1 MGGVVSRG
9 NGRRWRIWYIDR
21 HGKRRWGTGH
31 ADKRA
36 SQKLADELEQ
46 EERRIRE
53 GLVDPKARERR
64 AAASIDVGYLIG
76 QWRDYMLAKG
86 DGPKHA
92 EHQSGTARRVLESAG
107 IDSIAAIASDPINA
121 ALSRMT
127 IKTKDGPKPA
137 SARTM
142 NHALGAIKAFCRW
155 LEQTDRL
162 AEFPRGLKALK
173 PRSVEADRKRQRR
186 ALTPAELD
194 RLIAVTEA
202 GPAVAISTRPTDK
215 CRKPAFTGPE
225 RALLYRLAAGTG
237 FRARELRS
245 LTVESFELENLFD
258 AYVTVQGGYSKRK
271 RIDRQPIR
279 SDLARALAAWLA
291 EHGAP
296 PRVPQRTA
304 DVLRMDL
311 VRAGIPIES
320 RGKILD
326 FHAFR
331 AAYIT
336 HIVQRGTNP
345 ATAQQ
350 LARHSDVRLTLQTYT
365 DVDVRDKRRALGE
378 DER

>member
-64 AAASIDVGYLIG
+64 AAASIDVGCLIE
-76 QWRDYMLAKG
+76 QWRDFMLAKG
-86 DGPKHA
+86 DSPKHA
-92 EHQSGTARRVLESAG
+92 EHQSGTARRILESAG

-121 ALSRMT
+121 AIGRMT
-127 IKTKDGPKPA
+127 VKTLDGPKLA

-155 LEQTDRL
+155 LEQTDRM

-194 RLIAVTEA
+194 RLIASTETA
-202 GPAVAISTRPTDK
+202 PAVAISTRPADT
-215 CRKPAFTGPE
+215 CRKPALTGPE
-225 RALLYRLAAGTG
+225 RAMLYRLAAGTG

-245 LTVESFELENLFD
+245 LTAESFELDNPAD

-279 SDLARALAAWLA
+279 SDLARALVAWLV
-291 EHGAP
+291 EHGIP

-304 DVLRMDL
+304 AVLRMDL
-311 VRAGIPIES
+311 TRAGIPIES

-336 HIVQRGTNP
+336 HIVKRGTDP

-365 DVDVRDKRRALGE
+365 DVTDDQKRKALGE
-378 DER
+378 E